1 MRTSSVRAT
10 RAYSTV
16 TAAVVAAAETV
27 QQYVYV
33 TADDEVSGGAAG
45 TRFVGSHAR
54 VVARVFAA
62 HTRYRQSAGI
72 RVFCNLNA

>member
-1 MRTSSVRAT
+1 MRTSSVCAT

-16 TAAVVAAAETV
+16 TAAVVAAAETA

-33 TADDEVSGGAAG
+33 TAHDEVSSGAAG
-45 TRFVGSHAR
+45 SRFVGSHAR
-54 VVARVFAA
+54 VVARVLAA
-62 HTRYRQSAGI
+62 HARYRQSAGI